1 MVSNTFKNLKNLS
14 TETGNIIE
22 NVFINTKNITFYVRN
37 HCNVCVSFPAHKS
50 KIELKIAM
58 NSWYILKLLINC
70 FICVF
75 HISNENTAYLFV
87 ISRYRKIPIISP
99 GAYFWSKGPFRQI
112 FLGEGG
118 GGLYMDVYLRFE
130 NAIFC
135 SSNCNFLKSNL
146 MLFLFTQ

>member
-118 GGLYMDVYLRFE
+118 GAYCVLKTLYFVQ
-130 NAIFC
+130 AIVIF
-135 SSNCNFLKSNL
+135 
-146 MLFLFTQ
+146 